1 MVWRGKVMWWHNGGT
16 PLWRL
21 IMPGIT
27 LKNIP
32 EPLYHRLV
40 EAAHSHHRSL
50 TKEIV
55 FALER
60 YVQHSSLDKSVVLE
74 QIRTV
79 RSRYSPTITEADIS
93 DWKESGRP

>member
-1 MVWRGKVMWWHNGGT
+1 MH
-16 PLWRL
+16 
-21 IMPGIT
+21 GIT

-32 EPLYHRLV
+32 DPLYSRLV

-60 YVQHSSLDKSVVLE
+60 YVQQPALDKTVLLE
-74 QIRTV
+74 QIRAV
-79 RSRYSPTITEADIS
+79 RDRYSATVTEVDVD